1 MRGHRGLD
9 ETNTARI
16 VKWWGMEKGNLKKKR
31 KDVSVS
37 RCVWWRRFI
46 VAERKSKAR
55 GRDI

>member
-1 MRGHRGLD
+1 M
-9 ETNTARI
+9 
-16 VKWWGMEKGNLKKKR
+16 MGNGKRKFKKKR
-31 KDVSVS
+31 KDVSVP